1 MLFNSLGFLLF
12 LPFVVLVF
20 WLLPQRFRLT
30 WMLAISL
37 GFYASFGASNLG
49 YLAVVAG
56 VALVAGRY
64 LLQHDSRHRK
74 LAAWGGVGA
83 ILALLFVLR
92 YYDPLVA
99 GTGLP
104 THGLTAPAGFSFY
117 AFMAIALLI
126 DRYRAPDRSRAGA
139 AEDVTF
145 IAWFPR
151 ILAGPI
157 QRVRPFVRELGKR
170 AHPKPAF
177 LALGAQLFLWGL
189 VKKAVVADNL
199 APFVDRTYAIPD
211 FAVPLELIIA
221 TYFFAFQ
228 IYCDFSGYT
237 DMARGASLMFG
248 LKLPENFK
256 RPYFSGSIGEFW
268 SRRWHITLADWFRDY
283 VYYPFV
289 GEHRT
294 AFRMYAGI
302 MLVFLLSGIWHAGL
316 GYGIGWGFLIWGVLN
331 GLLIWTERAL
341 RAPRR
346 RLAEAVGD
354 GAAGMLYR
362 VFVSVLVFH
371 LILVTWIFFRAGD
384 LSDGITVLTRI
395 WTALPEIPS
404 LIGRYPFTAEHRFL
418 ASLIAALL
426 LVELVLER
434 KTWVRRLA
442 ALPRGVRW
450 SAWYACLFALI
461 LLGRWQGESF
471 LYMQF

>member
-1 MLFNSLGFLLF
+1 
-12 LPFVVLVF
+12 
-20 WLLPQRFRLT
+20 
-30 WMLAISL
+30 
-37 GFYASFGASNLG
+37 
-49 YLAVVAG
+49 
-56 VALVAGRY
+56 
-64 LLQHDSRHRK
+64 
-74 LAAWGGVGA
+74 
-83 ILALLFVLR
+83 
-92 YYDPLVA
+92 
-99 GTGLP
+99 
-104 THGLTAPAGFSFY
+104 
-117 AFMAIALLI
+117 MAIALLI

-177 LALGAQLFLWGL
+177 LALGAQFFLWGL

-302 MLVFLLSGIWHAGL
+302 MVVFLLSGIWHAGL

-384 LSDGITVLTRI
+384 LSDGMTVLTRI
-395 WTALPEIPS
+395 WTTRTPFKQAALFVGIFLVLYAAAVWIVERNLRQIEPETALQKLSAHDGTSVDWLVLGASHALPLNFGDVPD
-404 LIGRYPFTAEHRFL
+404 
-418 ASLIAALL
+418 
-426 LVELVLER
+426 
-434 KTWVRRLA
+434 RLQSES
-442 ALPRGVRW
+442 GQTM
-450 SAWYACLFALI
+450 LI
-461 LLGRWQGESF
+461 LAEVGAGPVYSAFVLDRALDELTARRVLFVADSF
-471 LYMQF
+471 AFASENWNEARFSDRKLL